1 MLEPV
6 GAGMIAWVLLGESL
20 NTLQI
25 VGTVVVLVGIV
36 LAETAR
42 QPATSVPEQEAGAL
56 HPEGASP
63 LPEGMAP

>member
-6 GAGMIAWVLLGESL
+6 SAGIIAWVLLGESL
-20 NTLQI
+20 TALQ
-25 VGTVVVLVGIV
+25 VLGSLVVLVGIV

-42 QPATSVPEQEAGAL
+42 QPAGAGPGHSA
-56 HPEGASP
+56 AAP